1 MRDVRWSRPNE
12 QEETEVREK
21 SLETP
26 PLAEIP
32 VGREVREVR
41 LLAKLLD
48 GFANPVRLSVLLL
61 LSRNGEM
68 NVGELVE
75 AIGAP
80 QPRVSDHLR
89 CLAWCGYV
97 WARREGSNVFYSIA
111 DERVLE
117 VLKLGEGILSDNLEH
132 VEACEVTKDC

>member
-1 MRDVRWSRPNE
+1 MMAGKQVDA
-12 QEETEVREK
+12 
-21 SLETP
+21 P
-26 PLAEIP
+26 PLADVP
-32 VGREVREVR
+32 VGRESRQVR

-48 GFANPVRLSVLLL
+48 GFANPIRLSVLLL
-61 LSRNGEM
+61 LSRNGETS
-68 NVGELVE
+68 VGQLVE

-97 WARREGSNVFYSIA
+97 RARREGSNVFYSIA
-111 DERVLE
+111 DERVLGGLE
-117 VLKLGEGILSDNLEH
+117 LSEGILEDNLEH

>member
-1 MRDVRWSRPNE
+1 MSDKL
-12 QEETEVREK
+12 REA
-21 SLETP
+21 

-32 VGREVREVR
+32 VGREAQEVR

-48 GFANPVRLSVLLL
+48 GFANPIRLSALLL
-61 LSRNGEM
+61 LSRNSEM
-68 NVGELVE
+68 SVGELVE

-97 WARREGSNVFYSIA
+97 RARREGSNVFYSVA
-111 DERVLE
+111 DERVFG
-117 VLKLGEGILSDNLEH
+117 VLKLSEGILADNLEH
-132 VEACEVTKDC
+132 VEACDVTKGC

>member
-1 MRDVRWSRPNE
+1 MPDKL
-12 QEETEVREK
+12 TEA
-21 SLETP
+21 P

-32 VGREVREVR
+32 VGREVREVK

-48 GFANPVRLSVLLL
+48 GFANPVRLSALLL

-68 NVGELVE
+68 SVGELVE
-75 AIGAP
+75 AIGVP

-97 WARREGSNVFYSIA
+97 RARRDGSNVFYSVA
-111 DERVLE
+111 DERVLG
-117 VLKLGEGILSDNLEH
+117 VLKLGEGILADNLEH

>member
-1 MRDVRWSRPNE
+1 MPDKLRGA
-12 QEETEVREK
+12 
-21 SLETP
+21 
-26 PLAEIP
+26 PLAGLP

-48 GFANPVRLSVLLL
+48 GFANPIRLSVLLL

-68 NVGELVE
+68 RVRELV
-75 AIGAP
+75 ADIGAS

-97 WARREGSNVFYSIA
+97 RARRQGSNVFYSIA
-111 DERVLE
+111 DERVLG
-117 VLKLGEGILSDNLEH
+117 VLKLSEGILADDLQH
-132 VEACEVTKDC
+132 VEACEVA